1 MNQPEYTIRTMTR
14 AEIDL
19 CIEWAAREGW
29 NPGLND
35 AQAFYLAD
43 PEGFLV
49 GLLDGEPIASIS
61 AVRYGPDFG
70 FIGFYLV
77 TPHHRGKGYG
87 LAIWRAAMARLQ
99 GRLIGLDGV
108 VAQQANY
115 QRSGFELAYKNIR
128 YQKASEPIQTDSAG
142 DPVGLRDV
150 SLTELFAYDRRCF
163 PRQREAFLEYWIQQ
177 PGSYAK
183 AILINGVLRGFGV
196 LRACRAGYKIG
207 PLFADDEM
215 IALQLYAA
223 LTAEVEP
230 GAQIQF
236 DIPDQNPQALSLV
249 RYLGME
255 PVFET
260 ARMYTGCAPA
270 LDMHRMFGVT
280 TFELG

>member
-1 MNQPEYTIRTMTR
+1 
-14 AEIDL
+14 
-19 CIEWAAREGW
+19 
-29 NPGLND
+29 
-35 AQAFYLAD
+35 
-43 PEGFLV
+43 
-49 GLLDGEPIASIS
+49 
-61 AVRYGPDFG
+61 
-70 FIGFYLV
+70 
-77 TPHHRGKGYG
+77 
-87 LAIWRAAMARLQ
+87 MARLQ
-99 GRLIGLDGV
+99 GRLIALDGV

-183 AILINGVLRGFGV
+183 AVLINGVLRGFGV

-236 DIPDQNPQALSLV
+236 DIPDQNQQALSLV